1 MGMPEP
7 GFTRPGQEPV
17 FGEVESRAGLLSTA
31 RSGTVAEIVLR
42 AAESHDVGGLPL
54 CRGRPSEAHKSHS
67 QTRRSRVLMFNV
79 HDASGHLQDT
89 KRDRKQGLDGWVLT
103 LGRRQVID
111 SKKSG
116 GEGGIRTPGTAF
128 DRTTV

>member
-1 MGMPEP
+1 
-7 GFTRPGQEPV
+7 
-17 FGEVESRAGLLSTA
+17 
-31 RSGTVAEIVLR
+31 
-42 AAESHDVGGLPL
+42 
-54 CRGRPSEAHKSHS
+54 
-67 QTRRSRVLMFNV
+67 MFNV